1 MQTIALTYDNRTVA
15 LAGRNRY
22 WLAAHVEAL
31 PDGHPTKR
39 VVAFMALFA
48 RDILNEQL
56 PGPYTNERALQF
68 ARLALAD
75 PAVYAAHRRCTDAE
89 LAAALRLPVGEI
101 PAVRQDQARRPP
113 TSGRQRGH
121 RASTTARCGPRRGP
135 RA

>member
-15 LAGRNRY
+15 LAGRHRY

-56 PGPYTNERALQF
+56 PGPYTDERALTF

-75 PAVYAAHRRCTDAE
+75 PATYTAHRRCNDAD
-89 LAAALRLPVGEI
+89 LAAALRLPVTEI
-101 PAVRQDQARRPP
+101 PAVRQDQARRR
-113 TSGRQRGH
+113 TMSTRQRSH
-121 RASTTARCGPRRGP
+121 RTPTAAPRNPRRGP